1 MNIQKIFWINIRKL
15 RRKINQGLFLII
27 PIAIL
32 IMLSILISSQVKNIK
47 DAIHIS
53 VFETISEQ
61 NTLIE
66 VTAQRNDDSIYTMFG
81 GEMEDTGFSNADLE
95 EILKIDNIVTA
106 NLLSPLP
113 IRNAK
118 SHNLFEGKEVSIRTI
133 VGLDQDTATLY
144 TNTDFV
150 YKENEPIPIIINANN
165 FIHSYEDWEGRDE
178 IILERGHGE
187 RGTPAR
193 TSIIKSEAINYDRE
207 DLTEKIF
214 TLSAGGFDDIQSF
227 SVERVED
234 TGPIIKRLSDEEL
247 KEREERRQEEISTYW
262 NYETISNPLEY
273 EFQIVGIIESTSNQ
287 DSYIPYE
294 FAQKLMGNYTSKEIA
309 ARKSILPPKDKLNT
323 EFLGTIYD
331 GEKIITTFGHTATSR
346 TGLGRMGQG
355 GTSQTHIIPG
365 LIITTTSEGVVTGW
379 NNETDIFDKADIHAD
394 KISIKVDA
402 VENRIA
408 VVNKLNSMGYAYQ
421 DFSNLEVIEELRE
434 TLDKISNGFLI
445 SFILLVSA
453 TIILTM
459 TKYISEGTKEI
470 GIFRAIGMDKN
481 TISLLFLTQSI
492 LYVFIGYTLGLILGI
507 ALNFLI
513 SPLIANWFDDFVN
526 NTISQTFNVVNIVES
541 SLFSNISW
549 ESISMYS
556 ILLLT
561 ISLLIS
567 VIPSRK
573 AASISP
579 VEAIKS
585 E

>member
-27 PIAIL
+27 PITIL

-81 GEMEDTGFSNADLE
+81 GEIEDTGFSNADLE
-95 EILKIDNIVTA
+95 EILKIDNIATA

-113 IRNAK
+113 IRNVK
-118 SHNLFEGKEVSIRTI
+118 SYNLFEGKEVSIRSI

-165 FIHSYEDWEGRDE
+165 FIHSYEDWDDRDE
-178 IILERGHGE
+178 IILERGQGE

-193 TSIIKSEAINYDRE
+193 TSIIKSEAINYDRN
-207 DLTEKIF
+207 DLTGKTF
-214 TLSAGGFDDIQSF
+214 TLSIGGFDDIQSF
-227 SVERVED
+227 TVERVED
-234 TGPIIKRLSDEEL
+234 SGPIIKRFSDEEL
-247 KEREERRQEEISTYW
+247 KEREERREEEISTYW
-262 NYETISNPLEY
+262 DYETISAPLEY

-294 FAQKLMGNYTSKEIA
+294 FAQKLMEDYTSKEIA
-309 ARKSILPPKDKLNT
+309 AREVTLPPKDKLNT

-331 GEKIITTFGHTATSR
+331 DEKIMTTFGHTTTSG

-394 KISIKVDA
+394 KISIKVNA
-402 VENRIA
+402 VENRMA
-408 VVNKLNSMGYAYQ
+408 VVNELNSIGYAYQ

-445 SFILLVSA
+445 SFIILVSA

-459 TKYISEGTKEI
+459 TKYISEGIKEI

-492 LYVFIGYTLGLILGI
+492 LYVFIGYTLGFILGI

-513 SPLIANWFDDFVN
+513 SPLIANWFDEFVN
-526 NTISQTFNVVNIVES
+526 KTVSQTFNVVNIVEN

-556 ILLLT
+556 VLLLI

>member
-1 MNIQKIFWINIRKL
+1 MNIQNIFWINIRKL

-66 VTAQRNDDSIYTMFG
+66 VTAQRNDDSMYTMFG
-81 GEMEDTGFSNADLE
+81 GEIEDTGFSSVDLE
-95 EILKIDNIVTA
+95 EIFKIDNIVTA

-144 TNTDFV
+144 TKTDFV

-165 FIHSYEDWEGRDE
+165 FIHSYEDWNGKDE

-214 TLSAGGFDDIQSF
+214 TLSIGGFDDIQSF
-227 SVERVED
+227 TVERVED

-247 KEREERRQEEISTYW
+247 KEREARRQDEISTYW
-262 NYETISNPLEY
+262 NYEALATPLEY

-294 FAQKLMGNYTSKEIA
+294 FAQKLMDDYTSKEIA
-309 ARKSILPPKDKLNT
+309 ARKSTLPPKDKLNT
-323 EFLGTIYD
+323 EFLGIIYD

-346 TGLGRMGQG
+346 TGLGRMGQE

-379 NNETDIFDKADIHAD
+379 NEEIDIFGKADIHAD

-481 TISLLFLTQSI
+481 TISLLFLTQSV
-492 LYVFIGYTLGLILGI
+492 LYIFIGYTLGLILGL

-513 SPLIANWFDDFVN
+513 SPLIANWFDNFVN
-526 NTISQTFNVVNIVES
+526 NAISQTFNVVNIVEN

-549 ESISMYS
+549 DSILMYS
-556 ILLLT
+556 ILLLI